1 MIKKT
6 DTYFVISNYN
16 TDPEIYLKYCKDYHI
31 YDQSTDNIISEN
43 LKAKYS
49 KISFVEN
56 TGHSISN
63 YFRFF
68 IENYESLPHFMML
81 AKGNMIGRHFSQEFF
96 ERVYLN
102 KYYTMLYDD
111 RSNPDKRMVS
121 YQLYDGAFLE
131 INNAW
136 YSQAKVHKYFETYN
150 DLLGFMFKNPI
161 VPNWLLFSPGACFI
175 VSKEQ
180 VTKYPKVFY
189 ENLKYLIS
197 YTYFPS
203 EAYHV
208 ERMLHVIFCGTYQ
221 LNDCMLNS
229 EMFFREIDL
238 LSSRHSNTNKS
249 IKREFRFLKQR
260 YLSLIDR
267 IAEKL
272 KF

>member
-16 TDPEIYLKYCKDYHI
+16 TDPGLYMEYCKDYHI
-31 YDQSTDNIISEN
+31 YDQSDNTEIREKLLSN
-43 LKAKYS
+43 YKN
-49 KISFVEN
+49 ISFVEN
-56 TGHSISN
+56 SGHSITN

-68 IENYESLPHFMML
+68 IERYEKLPNFIML
-81 AKGNMIGRHFSQEFF
+81 AKSNMIGRHITHEYFNQ
-96 ERVYLN
+96 VYSN
-102 KYYTMLYDD
+102 KFYTLLYND
-111 RSNPDKRMVS
+111 RSNLDKRMVS

-136 YSQAKVHKYFETYN
+136 YSQAKAYKYFETYN
-150 DLLGFMFKNPI
+150 DLLVFIFKDPI
-161 VPNWLLFSPGACFI
+161 IPNWLLFSPGACFI

-208 ERMLHVIFCGTYQ
+208 ERMMHVIFSGTYQ
-221 LNDCMLNS
+221 LNEHMLNS
-229 EMFFREIDL
+229 EMFFREINL
-238 LSSRHSNTNKS
+238 LSSRHSNKTKS
-249 IKREFRFLKQR
+249 FKRQFRYLKQR
-260 YLSLIDR
+260 YCSLIDR